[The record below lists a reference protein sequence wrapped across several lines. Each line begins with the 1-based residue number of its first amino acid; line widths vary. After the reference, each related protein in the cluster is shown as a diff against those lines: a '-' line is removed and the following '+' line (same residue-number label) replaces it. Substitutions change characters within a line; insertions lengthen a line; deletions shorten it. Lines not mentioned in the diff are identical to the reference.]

1 MRKTNYHMHTKRCM
15 HASGSDEE
23 YVLAAIQGG
32 YEEIGFSDHCP
43 WKYDSDFVA
52 HMRMPLSQFNDYY
65 QSIAALRD
73 KYKDQ
78 ISIKIG
84 LECEYFP
91 KYMKWLDN
99 FKREKGLD
107 YMIFGNHYYKT
118 DEKRI
123 YFGTE
128 CEYDHILKAYID
140 EAIQGME
147 TGLYAYLAHPDLFM
161 HGRRNFDQ
169 LAIEESFRL
178 CEAAKRL
185 QMPLEYNLNGALYN
199 DVMKVTHYPHPK
211 FWEIAAQV
219 GNDVIIGVD
228 AHEPKMMIIDKYRDE
243 AIAYLTSLHM
253 NVIDS
258 LPGIR

>member
-52 HMRMPLSQFNDYY
+52 HMRMPLSKFDEYY
-65 QSIAALRD
+65 QSIATLRE

-78 ISIKIG
+78 IRIKIG

-91 KYMKWLDN
+91 KYMKWLED
-99 FKREKGLD
+99 FKQEKGLD
-107 YMIFGNHYYKT
+107 YIIFGNHYYKT

-128 CEYDHILKAYID
+128 CEYDHMLKAYID

-161 HGRRNFDQ
+161 HGRRNFDE
-169 LAIEESFRL
+169 LAIEESYRL

-185 QMPLEYNLNGALYN
+185 HMPLEYNLNGASYN
-199 DVMKVTHYPHPK
+199 DVMNVTHYPHPK

-228 AHEPKMMIIDKYRDE
+228 AHEPKAMINDQYRDE
-243 AIAYLTSLHM
+243 AIDYLTSLRMHI
-253 NVIDS
+253 IDT
-258 LPGIR
+258 LPDKR

>member
-23 YVLAAIQGG
+23 CVLAAIEGG

-52 HMRMPLSQFNDYY
+52 HMRMPLSQFDDYY

-91 KYMKWLDN
+91 KYMKWLEE
-99 FKREKGLD
+99 FKEAKGLD
-107 YMIFGNHYYKT
+107 YIIFGNHYYKT

-128 CEYDHILKAYID
+128 CEYDHMLKAYID

-161 HGRRNFDQ
+161 HGRRKFDE
-169 LAIEESFRL
+169 LAEKESVRL
-178 CEAAKRL
+178 CEAAKHL
-185 QMPLEYNLNGALYN
+185 QIPLEYNLNGALYN
-199 DVMKVTHYPHPK
+199 DVMNVTHYPHPK
-211 FWEIAAQV
+211 FWEIAAHV

-228 AHEPKMMIIDKYRDE
+228 AHEPKAMMNDRYRDE
-243 AIAYLTSLHM
+243 AIAYLTSLDM
-253 NVIDS
+253 NIIDK
-258 LPGIR
+258 LPEKH